1 MRNVACFRVFDRHRP
16 SRDTTM
22 KTLLAATAA
31 IGLLA
36 AAGPV
41 SAQMYSYPPMNP
53 PPMQTLQPPTYM
65 PPPAAYTQQPTY
77 TQQSY
82 VSGTPSWM
90 QDDGSSSDHPIHN
103 PGDHSGSRLNTQY
116 QGGLTVPAG
125 QGLPAMPGQ

>member
-1 MRNVACFRVFDRHRP
+1 
-16 SRDTTM
+16 M

-53 PPMQTLQPPTYM
+53 PPMQTLQPPTYT
-65 PPPAAYTQQPTY
+65 PPPAAYIEQPAYPQQPPTY

-82 VSGTPSWM
+82 VSGSASWM

-103 PGDHSGSRLNTQY
+103 PGDYSGSRLNAQY